1 MSKTNEA
8 THIEW
13 HETCKCKCRLDASVY
28 DNKKCWNRDKY
39 RCKFEKLIGKGIC
52 DNRCIWNLSNCECEC
67 DKLYDVREYL
77 DYENC
82 KKRKK
87 LG

>member
-28 DNKKCWNRDKY
+28 DNKQCWDRDKY

>member
-1 MSKTNEA
+1 MSRTNEI

-28 DNKKCWNRDKY
+28 DHKQRWNRDKY
-39 RCKFEKLIGKGIC
+39 RCKFEELIGKGIC
-52 DNRCIWNLSNCECEC
+52 DNRLIWNLSNCECEC
-67 DKLYDVREYL
+67 DRLYDVREYL
-77 DYENC
+77 DYENR

-87 LG
+87 LR